1 MKTLLLVLVVATAS
15 LAVASVQFAQQA
27 SAQRKRAD
35 TEMQLRQ
42 KQEALVLDLRRS
54 KARLESEVAT
64 LREQDTTPPLAV
76 AGTPRPRNASA
87 PGVATFA
94 AAETASPGMP
104 PPQPMEFRGRGPFQ
118 SAAGQNFMRARMKTS
133 IRRLYGDAGQALG
146 LSPEKSNQL
155 LDLLADQQTRNIGDI
170 RSKVPEGQTIRQ
182 YLQDQQ
188 KKNADEITALIGQD
202 RAADWAAYQKSLPER
217 STLGVVRD
225 QLEQAG
231 LPMTESQRTQM
242 LAAITEESQR
252 IPRPTPTQG
261 LPPEEMMAQMNQW
274 QTDYDKALLD
284 RAKQVLNADQYSAY
298 KDYQDWQT
306 EMRNN
311 MPRGPNGAPA
321 GGMVFRS
328 VAGSGNAVAVGPTVN
343 VLTVPAQPMPAE
355 PPRK

>member
-15 LAVASVQFAQQA
+15 LAVASVQFARQV
-27 SAQRKRAD
+27 SVQRKRAD

-42 KQEALVLDLRRS
+42 KQEALVLDLQRS

-76 AGTPRPRNASA
+76 AGTPGPRNASPPA
-87 PGVATFA
+87 VATVA

-104 PPQPMEFRGRGPFQ
+104 PSPMEFRGRGPFQ

-133 IRRLYGDAGQALG
+133 IRRLYEDAGHALG

-170 RSKVPEGQTIRQ
+170 RSKVPEGQSIRQ

-188 KKNADEITALIGQD
+188 KKNADEITALIGQE

-231 LPMTESQRTQM
+231 VPMTESQRSQM

-252 IPRPTPTQG
+252 LPRPTPTQG
-261 LPPEEMMAQMNQW
+261 LPPEETMAQMNQW
-274 QTDYDKALLD
+274 QTEYDKALLD

-321 GGMVFRS
+321 AGMVFRS
-328 VAGSGNAVAVGPTVN
+328 VAGNGNAVAVGPTVN
-343 VLTVPAQPMPAE
+343 VMAVPAPPMPAE
-355 PPRK
+355 TPRK

>member
-64 LREQDTTPPLAV
+64 LREQDATPPLAV
-76 AGTPRPRNASA
+76 AATPRPRNASP
-87 PGVATFA
+87 PGVATVA
-94 AAETASPGMP
+94 AAETASSGMP
-104 PPQPMEFRGRGPFQ
+104 PPPTEFRGRGPFQ

-155 LDLLADQQTRNIGDI
+155 LDLLADQQTRNIGDV

-188 KKNADEITALIGQD
+188 KKNADEITALIGQE

-252 IPRPTPTQG
+252 MPRPTPTQG
-261 LPPEEMMAQMNQW
+261 LPPEETMAQMNQW
-274 QTDYDKALLD
+274 QTEYDKALLD
-284 RAKQVLNADQYSAY
+284 RAKQVLNTDQYSAY

-306 EMRNN
+306 EMRAN
-311 MPRGPNGAPA
+311 MPRGANGAPA
-321 GGMVFRS
+321 AGMVFRS
-328 VAGSGNAVAVGPTVN
+328 VGGNGNAVAIGPTVN
-343 VLTVPAQPMPAE
+343 VLAVPAQPMPAE
-355 PPRK
+355 TPRK